1 MKKFAFALVALATAL
16 AISPAAKADTI
27 QAGSSFAVSGT
38 LSDTSSTTPTL
49 TNVAVSSGTGSFSD
63 IINEFITP
71 TTATYTLTSGIVG
84 DTFTILPAGTTD
96 GQTITFTVTSIDGTT
111 TLANLG
117 YGQAIITDS
126 GSALNAWTLAAW
138 SASETQTGQLTFTF
152 NTATATPEPSSLLLL
167 GTGLLGLA
175 FVLFRKNKA
184 SGLVLNS

>member
-138 SASETQTGQLTFTF
+138 SASETQTGQSTFTF

-175 FVLFRKNKA
+175 FALFRKNKPA
-184 SGLVLNS
+184 GLVLR